1 MQGSG
6 ASAGDLI
13 AVKADGRG
21 GRIKVLQSINL
32 ASLDNNNEN
41 LPSFKRYMRRTRS
54 SSSQSHRFFNAD
66 KSWSIKY
73 RASIYFI
80 ANEVDFMLV
89 SEGQDVF

>member
-1 MQGSG
+1 MLGSG

-32 ASLDNNNEN
+32 ASLDDNNES

-54 SSSQSHRFFNAD
+54 SRF
-66 KSWSIKY
+66 
-73 RASIYFI
+73 
-80 ANEVDFMLV
+80 L
-89 SEGQDVF
+89 

>member
-32 ASLDNNNEN
+32 ASLVGLN
-41 LPSFKRYMRRTRS
+41 
-54 SSSQSHRFFNAD
+54 FF
-66 KSWSIKY
+66 IC
-73 RASIYFI
+73 
-80 ANEVDFMLV
+80 L
-89 SEGQDVF
+89 